1 MNGLADE
8 AASGDVHDPNGSAFD
23 LLVIGG
29 GINGA
34 GIARD
39 AAGRGLSVL
48 LAEADDLAS
57 HTSSAST
64 KLVHGGLRYLEY
76 YELRLVR
83 ESLIERERLL
93 GVAPHIVWPLSFV
106 LPQPPNGRPG
116 WLIRLGLLL
125 YDNIGGR
132 KRLPRSFGVRFA
144 GSPYGRG
151 LKPEVARGFVYADCW
166 IDDARMVALNCMDA
180 HALGATIRTR
190 TRVEALRVENGRWT
204 ARLVDAATGAEDEVA
219 ARIVVNAAGARVGD
233 MLAQA
238 TGAADT
244 PQPRLV
250 KGSHIVVPRLFDGP
264 HAFILQNPDGR
275 IVFAIPYEE
284 DFTLIGTTDVP
295 WTHAQGHATID
306 AAETA
311 YLCESVNSYLA
322 REIGP
327 DDVVHSFSGVR
338 SLFDDG
344 REDASSVT
352 RDYVLQVDEVSG
364 TPILSVFG
372 GKITTYR
379 RLAEHV
385 LEKLEPWLR
394 TGREAWTGAAP
405 LPGGDL
411 PGGSLPDYTQDVRRR
426 WPFLGDALA
435 ARLARS
441 YGTRT
446 ADVVGD
452 AASLDDM
459 GEHFGGGLYA
469 REVDYLVAHEWARTA
484 DDILWRRS
492 KLGLHLPGQ
501 AAAAIDAYLERRG

>member
-1 MNGLADE
+1 MAE
-8 AASGDVHDPNGSAFD
+8 RARGDAGSTGGGVYD
-23 LLVIGG
+23 LLVVGG

-39 AAGRGLSVL
+39 AAGRGFSVL
-48 LAEADDLAS
+48 LSEADDLAS

-93 GVAPHIVWPLSFV
+93 GVAPHIVWPLQFV

-125 YDNIGGR
+125 YDNLGGR

-144 GSPYGRG
+144 GSPFGRG
-151 LKPEVARGFVYADCW
+151 LKPGVRRGFVYSDCW

-180 HALGATIRTR
+180 ADRGAAIRTR
-190 TRVEALRVENGRWT
+190 TRVAAVRADKGVWT
-204 ARLVDAATGAEDEVA
+204 ARLVDTVSGVETGVS
-219 ARIVVNAAGARVGD
+219 ARIVVNAAGARVGE
-233 MLAQA
+233 MLAEA
-238 TGAADT
+238 TGARDT

-250 KGSHIVVPRLFDGP
+250 KGSHIVVPRLFEGP
-264 HAFILQNPDGR
+264 HAFILQNPDKR
-275 IVFAIPYEE
+275 IVFAIPYE
-284 DFTLIGTTDVP
+284 DRFTLVGTTDVP
-295 WTHAQGHATID
+295 WTREQGPARID

-311 YLCESVNSYLA
+311 YLCDSVNRYLA
-322 REIGP
+322 RQIGP
-327 DDVVHSFSGVR
+327 EDVVHSYSGVR
-338 SLFDDG
+338 PLFDDG
-344 REDASSVT
+344 REDASTVT
-352 RDYVLQVDEVSG
+352 RDYVLQVDEG
-364 TPILSVFG
+364 AGGAPILSVFG

-379 RLAEHV
+379 RLAEHA
-385 LEKLEPWLR
+385 LEKLEPWLGTER
-394 TGREAWTGAAP
+394 GGWTGAVP

-411 PGGSLPDYTQDVRRR
+411 PDGSLGDYTLAVQRR
-426 WPFLGDALA
+426 WPFLGEALG

-446 ADVVGD
+446 AAVVGD
-452 AASLDDM
+452 AASLADL
-459 GEHFGGGLYA
+459 GRHFGGGLHA

-484 DDILWRRS
+484 EDILWRRS
-492 KLGLHLPGQ
+492 KLGLHLPPG
-501 AAAAIDAYLERRG
+501 AAAEIDAYLEGAR

>member
-1 MNGLADE
+1 MAEE
-8 AASGDVHDPNGSAFD
+8 AAKGCTRPRTGGVYD

-39 AAGRGLSVL
+39 AAGRGRSVL
-48 LAEADDLAS
+48 LAEGDDLAS

-93 GVAPHIVWPLSFV
+93 SVAPHIVWPLQFV

-125 YDNIGGR
+125 YDNLGGR
-132 KRLPRSFGVRFA
+132 QRLPRSFGVRFS
-144 GSPYGRG
+144 GSPFGRG
-151 LKPEVARGFVYADCW
+151 LKPEVRRGFVYSDCW

-180 HALGATIRTR
+180 ARLGAAIRTR
-190 TRVEALRVENGRWT
+190 TRVAAVRAESGVWT
-204 ARLVDAATGAEDEVA
+204 ARLIDAVSGEESEVS
-219 ARIVVNAAGARVGD
+219 ARILVNAAGARVGEV
-233 MLAQA
+233 LAQA
-238 TGAADT
+238 TGAGDT

-264 HAFILQNPDGR
+264 HAFILQNPDKR

-284 DFTLIGTTDVP
+284 QFTLVGTTDVP
-295 WTHAQGHATID
+295 WTREQGLARID
-306 AAETA
+306 ASETE
-311 YLCESVNSYLA
+311 YLCESVNRYLA

-338 SLFDDG
+338 PLFDDG
-344 REDASSVT
+344 REDAASVT
-352 RDYVLQVDEVSG
+352 RDYVLQVDEAG
-364 TPILSVFG
+364 GAPILSVFG

-379 RLAEHV
+379 RLAEHA

-394 TGREAWTGAAP
+394 TGRGAWTGAVP

-411 PGGSLPDYTQDVRRR
+411 PGGSLGDYTQAVQQR
-426 WPFLGDALA
+426 WPFLGEALG

-446 ADVVGD
+446 AEVVGD

-459 GEHFGGGLYA
+459 GTHFGGGLYA
-469 REVDYLVAHEWARTA
+469 HEVDYLVAHEWARTA
-484 DDILWRRS
+484 EDIVWRRS
-492 KLGLHLPGQ
+492 KLGLHLAPG
-501 AAAAIDAYLERRG
+501 AAAAIDAYLEGSS